1 MARLDRT
8 VSVVDQPKKKR
19 GHLFAAVSHVLLGS
33 PERFGSELEKMY
45 TDDIAYGPVWRDF
58 LSETQDE
65 WRQSLTLSLGL
76 SM

>member
-1 MARLDRT
+1 M
-8 VSVVDQPKKKR
+8 
-19 GHLFAAVSHVLLGS
+19 LLGS